1 MTKNKILSPI
11 DQWLG
16 VNREIKLYKLG
27 IVFLIVVV
35 LMQILASLLSQNKA
49 PIIVNVQGNNRE
61 YLIGKRDLKAPTQ
74 EDVRAFLKTF
84 IELRYQLSN
93 NNLPVT
99 LKNIA
104 PFSTEGYLTA
114 LKSEMDKDLE
124 SNKGQIKNFEQYVSK
139 IEVIVNEKEAL
150 AKFDKIVRLNGI
162 PLIVPTEASFQIVK
176 DTSSKWN
183 PYGILVNGIVE
194 HESK

>member
-1 MTKNKILSPI
+1 MIKNKILSPI

-27 IVFLIVVV
+27 ILFLVLIVLV
-35 LMQILASLLSQNKA
+35 QIIAGLFSQNKA
-49 PIIVNVQGNNRE
+49 PIVVTAQGSNRE
-61 YLIGKRDLKAPTQ
+61 YQTGKRDLKAPSQ
-74 EDVRAFLKTF
+74 DDVRAFLKSF
-84 IELRYQLSN
+84 IELRYRLHSDH
-93 NNLPVT
+93 LPTT

-104 PFSTEGYLTA
+104 PLSTEGYLTA
-114 LKSEMDKDLE
+114 LKSEIDKDLAN
-124 SNKGQIKNFEQYVSK
+124 NKGQIKSFEQYVAK

-150 AKFDKIVRLNGI
+150 ARFDKIVRLNGL
-162 PLIVPTEASFQIVK
+162 PLIVPTEASFQIIK

-183 PYGILVNGIVE
+183 PYGILVNGVIE

>member
-1 MTKNKILSPI
+1 MIKNKILSPI

-27 IVFLIVVV
+27 ILFLILIV
-35 LMQILASLLSQNKA
+35 LVQIIAGLFSLNKA
-49 PIIVNVQGNNRE
+49 PIVVTAHGNNRE
-61 YLIGKRDLKAPTQ
+61 YQIGQRDLKAPSQ
-74 EDVRAFLKTF
+74 DDVRAFLKSF
-84 IELRYQLSN
+84 IVLRYGLHSGH
-93 NNLPVT
+93 LPTT

-104 PFSTEGYLTA
+104 PLSTAGYLTA
-114 LKSEMDKDLE
+114 LKSEMDKDLAN
-124 SNKGQIKNFEQYVSK
+124 NKGQIKSFEQYAAK

-150 AKFDKIVRLNGI
+150 ARFDKIVRLNGL
-162 PLIVPTEASFQIVK
+162 PLIVPTEASFQIIK

-183 PYGILVNGIVE
+183 PYGILVNGVIE